1 MSTEHRNQHSH
12 DENCQCGC
20 HDEHQHSK
28 PQHHHEHQHEAQAIT
43 VKTHETS
50 IVGSYQ
56 FDLDQPFDE
65 AQLIL
70 DTLLKQ
76 VAKEV
81 TDLGGIIGHIKAFLN
96 SEGKNCMLS
105 ITEDD
110 SQKHYGEGSHC
121 HVEGVAIV
129 FCIRPEQLENIL
141 NNVFSGQLI
150 NLHSTN

>member
-1 MSTEHRNQHSH
+1 MSTEHHSQHIH
-12 DENCQCGC
+12 DENCQCGG
-20 HDEHQHSK
+20 HDDHHHSEAH
-28 PQHHHEHQHEAQAIT
+28 HHHEHQHEAQAIT

-65 AQLIL
+65 AQLNL
-70 DTLLKQ
+70 DSWLQQ

-81 TDLGGIIGHIKAFLN
+81 IDLGGIIGHIKAFLN
-96 SEGKNCMLS
+96 SEGKNCMIS

-110 SQKHYGEGSHC
+110 SQKHYGEGCRC

-129 FCIRPEQLENIL
+129 FCIQPEQLETIL
-141 NNVFSGQLI
+141 YRIFPVSR
-150 NLHSTN
+150 